1 MSNQKTPPMKAV
13 AYLRVSTAE
22 QANEG
27 CSLAAQLERT
37 KAYCVMA
44 GLELVAVFREE
55 GVSGSKALGTRPQGR
70 QLVKV
75 LKNGQA
81 AHVVA
86 MKLDRLFRDAVD
98 CLTATREWDRAG
110 TTLHLVDMGGT
121 CLNTG
126 SAMGRMFLT
135 MAAGFA
141 ELERNLISERTT
153 AAMTHL
159 KSEGRHV
166 GSPGTGFE
174 MLAGQ
179 LVVNEVEQ
187 IAVQRAVELR
197 ENCLTLREIAA
208 QLEAEGHPTKRGG
221 KWAPSVVREI
231 LTRAK

>member
-1 MSNQKTPPMKAV
+1 MKAV
-13 AYLRVSTAE
+13 AYLRVSTTE

-27 CSLAAQLERT
+27 CSLAVQLERVQ
-37 KAYCVMA
+37 AYCVMA
-44 GLELVAVFREE
+44 GLELVTVYREE
-55 GVSGSKALGTRPQGR
+55 GVSGSKPLDTRPQGR
-70 QLVKV
+70 LLVET
-75 LKNGQA
+75 LRNGQA

-110 TTLHLVDMGGT
+110 TALHLVDMGGT

-153 AAMTHL
+153 TAMTHL
-159 KSEGRHV
+159 KAEGRHV
-166 GSPGTGFE
+166 GSPATGFE
-174 MLAGQ
+174 MVAGQ
-179 LVVNEVEQ
+179 LVANEVEQ
-187 IAVQRAVELR
+187 LAVQRAMELR
-197 ENCLTLREIAA
+197 ENFLTLREIAA

-231 LTRAK
+231 LIRSQCDGP

>member
-1 MSNQKTPPMKAV
+1 MSNSTKAV
-13 AYLRVSTAE
+13 AYLRVSTTE

-27 CSLAAQLERT
+27 CSLDAQLERV
-37 KAYCVMA
+37 KAYCVMS
-44 GLELVAVFREE
+44 GLDLVATYREE
-55 GVSGSKALGTRPQGR
+55 GVSGAKALDTRTQGR
-70 QLVKV
+70 QLVEA
-75 LKNGQA
+75 LKSGRA
-81 AHVVA
+81 GHVVA

-141 ELERNLISERTT
+141 ELERNLISERTS

-159 KSEGRHV
+159 KAGCRHV
-166 GSPGTGFE
+166 GSPATGFE
-174 MLAGQ
+174 MVEGQ
-179 LVVNEVEQ
+179 LVAHEAEQ
-187 IAVQRAVELR
+187 FAVQRAVELR

>member
-1 MSNQKTPPMKAV
+1 MNISPKAV
-13 AYLRVSTAE
+13 AYLRVSTTE

-27 CSLAAQLERT
+27 CSLDAQLERV
-37 KAYCVMA
+37 KAYCVMSN
-44 GLELVAVFREE
+44 LDLVAIFREE
-55 GVSGSKALGTRPQGR
+55 GVSGAKALDTRPQGR
-70 QLVKV
+70 QLVEA
-75 LKNGQA
+75 LKSGQA
-81 AHVVA
+81 THVVA

-141 ELERNLISERTT
+141 ELERNLISERTAT
-153 AAMTHL
+153 AMSHL
-159 KSEGRHV
+159 KAEGRHV
-166 GSPGTGFE
+166 GSPGLGFE
-174 MLAGQ
+174 MKEGQ
-179 LVVNEVEQ
+179 LVANETEQ
-187 IAVQRAVELR
+187 VAVQRALELR
-197 ENCLTLREIAA
+197 QSSKTLREIAA

-231 LTRAK
+231 LTRAQ

>member
-1 MSNQKTPPMKAV
+1 MSNSTKAV
-13 AYLRVSTAE
+13 AYLRVSTTE

-27 CSLAAQLERT
+27 CSLDAQLDRV
-37 KAYCVMA
+37 KAYCVMT
-44 GLELVAVFREE
+44 GLELLAIFREE
-55 GVSGSKALGTRPQGR
+55 GISGAKALDTRPQGR
-70 QLVKV
+70 QLVEA
-75 LKNGQA
+75 LKSGKA
-81 AHVVA
+81 GHVVA

-141 ELERNLISERTT
+141 ELERNLISERTS

-159 KSEGRHV
+159 KAEGRHV
-166 GSPGTGFE
+166 GSPATGFE
-174 MLAGQ
+174 MMAGQ
-179 LVVNEVEQ
+179 LVANEAEQ
-187 IAVQRAVELR
+187 VAVQRAVELR
-197 ENCLTLREIAA
+197 ESFLTLREIAA

>member
-1 MSNQKTPPMKAV
+1 MSNSTKAV

-27 CSLAAQLERT
+27 CSLDAQLERV
-37 KAYCVMA
+37 KAYCLMT
-44 GLELVAVFREE
+44 GLQLVAVFREE
-55 GVSGSKALGTRPQGR
+55 GVSGSKPLDTRPEGSR
-70 QLVKV
+70 LVES
-75 LKNGQA
+75 LRTGQA
-81 AHVVA
+81 AHVVT

-126 SAMGRMFLT
+126 SAMGRMFLS

-141 ELERNLISERTT
+141 ELERNLISERTS

-166 GSPGTGFE
+166 GSPATGFE
-174 MLAGQ
+174 MVAGQ
-179 LVVNEVEQ
+179 LVANEAEQ
-187 IAVQRAVELR
+187 FAVQRAVELR

>member
-1 MSNQKTPPMKAV
+1 MNAV
-13 AYLRVSTAE
+13 AYLRVSTTE

-27 CSLAAQLERT
+27 CSLAAQLERVR
-37 KAYCVMA
+37 AYCVMA
-44 GLELVAVFREE
+44 GLELVTVYREE
-55 GVSGSKALGTRPQGR
+55 GVSGSKPLDTRPQGR
-70 QLVKV
+70 QLAEA
-75 LKNGQA
+75 LRNSQA
-81 AHVVA
+81 THVVA

-153 AAMTHL
+153 TAMTHL
-159 KSEGRHV
+159 KAEGRHV
-166 GSPGTGFE
+166 GSPAMGFE
-174 MLAGQ
+174 MVAGQ
-179 LVVNEVEQ
+179 LVANEVEKL
-187 IAVQRAVELR
+187 AVQRALELR
-197 ENCLTLREIAA
+197 ESSLTLREIAA

-221 KWAPSVVREI
+221 KWGPSVVREI
-231 LTRAK
+231 LTRSQ

>member
-1 MSNQKTPPMKAV
+1 MKAV

-70 QLVKV
+70 QLVEA

-159 KSEGRHV
+159 KAEGRHV

-174 MLAGQ
+174 MVAGQ
-179 LVVNEVEQ
+179 LVANEVEQ
-187 IAVQRAVELR
+187 VAVQRAVELR
-197 ENCLTLREIAA
+197 ENCLTLREIPA
-208 QLEAEGHPTKRGG
+208 QLDAEGHPTKRGG

>member
-1 MSNQKTPPMKAV
+1 MKAV

-27 CSLAAQLERT
+27 CSLNAQLERV
-37 KAYCVMA
+37 KAYCVMT

-55 GVSGSKALGTRPQGR
+55 GVSGAKPLDSRPQGR
-70 QLVKV
+70 QLVES

-81 AHVVA
+81 SHLVA

-98 CLTATREWDRAG
+98 CLTATREWDQAG

-141 ELERNLISERTT
+141 ELERNLISERTS

-159 KSEGRHV
+159 KAEGRHV
-166 GSPGTGFE
+166 GAPGLGFE
-174 MLAGQ
+174 MVAGQ
-179 LVVNEVEQ
+179 LVANEAEQVAVE
-187 IAVQRAVELR
+187 RAKELR
-197 ENCLTLREIAA
+197 ESFLTLREIAA